1 MEKGKA
7 MYKSPIEIIYGQM
20 QKQMEGDI
28 LKAVQSY
35 GINVDKDE
43 LLRAL
48 QYDRNQYKK
57 GYMDGKTDAM
67 SELVRCK
74 DCEHWMPG
82 DSMMGDSVDDMQR
95 VGGCPYVR
103 FRRLENDFCSYGE
116 RREGE

>member
-1 MEKGKA
+1 

-35 GINVDKDE
+35 GINVDKDD

-57 GYMDGKTDAM
+57 GYTDGKTDAM

-74 DCEHWMPG
+74 DCEFFTEHN
-82 DSMMGDSVDDMQR
+82 D
-95 VGGCPYVR
+95 VR
-103 FRRLENDFCSYGE
+103 TGKPMKYGECHRYLSLLFRDEDFCSYGE
-116 RREGE
+116 RRSDG